1 MTYLPT
7 RRAFLKKS
15 PLLIAMLSAVP
26 VLATGLKA
34 KKTIILRSSWQT
46 VNIGDIAHTPGVLTL
61 LEDYFPQADI
71 LLWPSDVGDGVEQM
85 IMHRFPKLIILK
97 TEQQKES
104 AIKEADFFLHGSAP
118 SLTGRKELERWIKA
132 SEKPYGIYGITYPGV
147 YGFEEDR
154 EKFNPEDI
162 ELLTKAQFAYFR
174 DSVSLEFARKIGVK
188 CPIMEFC
195 PDGAFAVDVKDDQA
209 AISFLKTH
217 DLADGKF
224 MCVIPQFR
232 FSPWWEIPAKK
243 LMINEKKNDY
253 NMKMKEHDN
262 APIREAIIAVV
273 RQTDLKIL
281 IVPEN
286 ETQVHI
292 GKEMLYDPLP
302 EDVKKRVVW
311 RDHYWLTDEAVSTYA
326 RSAGLFGLEMHSPIM
341 CIALGIPAVVC
352 RFEEQ
357 TSKAAMWKDIG
368 LQKWLFDMDTPKDV
382 AGIVP
387 AVLDIAKNP
396 KSAKAQVVKAQQFVK
411 KRQQQT
417 MAVLKEK
424 LYAKS

>member
-1 MTYLPT
+1 MQN
-7 RRAFLKKS
+7 RRDFIKKT
-15 PLLIAMLSAVP
+15 PALLGLLMSIPAISSAS
-26 VLATGLKA
+26 KA
-34 KKTIILRSSWQT
+34 KKTMILRSSWQT

-61 LEDYFPQADI
+61 LEQNFPDVEI
-71 LLWPSDVGDGVEQM
+71 LLWPNDVGDGVEEM
-85 IMHRFPKLIILK
+85 IMRRFPKLVILK
-97 TEQQKES
+97 TEEQKKA
-104 AIKEADFFLHGSAP
+104 AIKDADFFLHGSGP
-118 SLTGRKELERWIKA
+118 SLTGRKEVELWKN
-132 SEKPYGIYGITYPGV
+132 STTKPYGIYGITYPGV
-147 YGFEEDR
+147 YGFPEDR
-154 EKFNPEDI
+154 GKFNPADI

-174 DSVSLEFARKIGVK
+174 DSVSLAFAREKGVK
-188 CPIMEFC
+188 CPIMGFC
-195 PDGAFAVDVKDDQA
+195 PDGAFSVDVKDDKS
-209 AISFLKTH
+209 AIQFLKEH
-217 DLADGKF
+217 NLEDGKF

-243 LMINEKKNDY
+243 LTINEKKNEY

-302 EDVKKRVVW
+302 DDVKKKVVW

-341 CIALGIPAVVC
+341 CIALGIPAIVC

-357 TSKAAMWKDIG
+357 TSKAAMWKDVG
-368 LQKWLFDMDTPKDV
+368 LNEWLFDMDTPKDV

-387 AVLDIAKNP
+387 AVLEMAKNP
-396 KSAKAQVVKAQQFVK
+396 KAAKAKAAKALKVVRKIQAE
-411 KRQQQT
+411 T

>member
-1 MTYLPT
+1 MALLTGLPV
-7 RRAFLKKS
+7 
-15 PLLIAMLSAVP
+15 LSAD
-26 VLATGLKA
+26 AKA

-61 LEDYFPQADI
+61 LENYFPEVKI
-71 LLWPSDVGDGVEQM
+71 LLWPTDVGDGVEPM
-85 IMHRFPKLIILK
+85 VMRRFPKLTILK
-97 TEQQKES
+97 TEEQKEA
-104 AIKEADFFLHGSAP
+104 AIKEADFFLHGSGP
-118 SLTGRKELERWIKA
+118 SLTGRKELERWA
-132 SEKPYGIYGITYPGV
+132 GSTDKPYGIYGITYPGV
-147 YGFEEDR
+147 YGFPEDR
-154 EKFNPEDI
+154 DKFNPADI
-162 ELLTKAQFAYFR
+162 ELLTRAKFVYFR

-195 PDGAFAVDVKDDQA
+195 PDGAFAVDVKDDRS
-209 AISFLKTH
+209 AIAFLKENN
-217 DLADGKF
+217 LSEGKF

-232 FSPWWEIPAKK
+232 FSPWWEIPAKNQSVNK
-243 LMINEKKNDY
+243 KKNEY
-253 NMKMKEHDN
+253 NMKMKEQDN
-262 APIREAIIAVV
+262 APIREAIITVV

-302 EDVKKRVVW
+302 EDVKKKVVW

-341 CIALGIPAVVC
+341 CIALGIPAIVC

-368 LQKWLFDMDTPKDV
+368 LEEWLFDMDIPKDV

-387 AVLDIAKNP
+387 AVLNIAKNP
-396 KSAKAQVVKAQQFVK
+396 KSAKSKVAGAQKFVK
-411 KRQQQT
+411 KRQQET

-424 LYAKS
+424 LYTKS